1 MIAFRFVI
9 LLAAVVAATAIL
21 DKLPKI
27 PKPKIPKIPEL
38 PKPKIP
44 KVKEIK
50 EKLLGEV
57 CYGDLG
63 CFSIR
68 PPWNLPIL
76 ERGLVGLPDSPENV
90 GTEFRFYS
98 PKNVDEPQ
106 YISTAN
112 FSSWDVKKSGFS
124 RLAKSIFIIH
134 GYRDGN
140 SPWPV
145 RLKNALIK
153 REKANVF
160 VVNWSKG
167 AGAPPYILLEY
178 QKVSDN
184 TRVAGAEVGYF
195 IQKLIAAT
203 KLNPKRVHVIGHSLG
218 AHVAGYA
225 GKWFKNNS
233 TKKVGRITGLDPA
246 GPRFNR
252 VDPIVRIDREDATFV
267 DIIHT
272 NYAPNRFEGLGIKET
287 IGHFDFYPS
296 GGEDQPGCIKA
307 REARKKIIGE
317 LTDPSQLFDVIWN
330 IKSGKSEN
338 ISEGFNEFGC
348 SHVRAYK
355 LFTASL
361 EEPKCK
367 FQALLCDSWKDFQ
380 TGACGACKGSKC
392 VNMGYYAANKKILAK
407 KGKSLVF
414 YLDTKGKD
422 PYCMEKP

>member
-9 LLAAVVAATAIL
+9 LLAAVVATTAIL

-27 PKPKIPKIPEL
+27 PKPKIPKIPEI

-63 CFSIR
+63 CFNIR
-68 PPWNLPIL
+68 SPWNLPLL

-90 GTEFRFYS
+90 GTEFRFFS
-98 PKNVDEPQ
+98 PKNEDYPQ

-112 FSSWDVKKSGFS
+112 FSTWDIKNSGFNN
-124 RLAKSIFIIH
+124 LANTIFIIH
-134 GYRDGN
+134 GYRNGN

-160 VVNWSKG
+160 VVDWSKG
-167 AGAPPYILLEY
+167 AGAPPYVVLEY

-203 KLNPKRVHVIGHSLG
+203 KLDPNKVHVIGHSLG

-233 TKKVGRITGLDPA
+233 TEKVGRITGLDPA

-272 NYAPNRFEGLGIKET
+272 NYAPNRFEGLGIKEA

-296 GGEDQPGCIKA
+296 GGEDQPGCVKA

-317 LTDPSQLFDVIWN
+317 LTDPSQL
-330 IKSGKSEN
+330 
-338 ISEGFNEFGC
+338 
-348 SHVRAYK
+348 
-355 LFTASL
+355 
-361 EEPKCK
+361 
-367 FQALLCDSWKDFQ
+367 
-380 TGACGACKGSKC
+380 
-392 VNMGYYAANKKILAK
+392 
-407 KGKSLVF
+407 
-414 YLDTKGKD
+414 
-422 PYCMEKP
+422 